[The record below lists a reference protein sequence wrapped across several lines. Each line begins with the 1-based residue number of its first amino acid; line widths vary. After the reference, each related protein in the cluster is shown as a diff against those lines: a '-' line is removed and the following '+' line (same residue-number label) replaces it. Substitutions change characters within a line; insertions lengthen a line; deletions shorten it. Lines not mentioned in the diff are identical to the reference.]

1 MESRRRKVQR
11 KEKYMERQSMKIEE
25 DLQKKKKKKKTLLG
39 QALGICSGTSEL
51 ERLQVQC
58 MSPRMK

>member
-25 DLQKKKKKKKTLLG
+25 DLQKKKKKKLSSDKLLVFVVAQLSWKG
-39 QALGICSGTSEL
+39 C
-51 ERLQVQC
+51 RLNV
-58 MSPRMK
+58 